1 MSFQVS
7 LVCTPHAQALQLEIY
22 VGDYVIEVQYN
33 DIIGVMRLGHF
44 METEHLIEQIRH
56 LCSDEEGFAVK
67 ARGSHD
73 YDWEKFREMIAL
85 LEQYVEA
92 VKSDPCV
99 NRTIFEC
106 VYATE
111 AVLMGNL
118 DHTDDSHP
126 EVPNI
131 RAALADIN
139 SVLIDLIAP
148 ASSTV

>member
-1 MSFQVS
+1 
-7 LVCTPHAQALQLEIY
+7 
-22 VGDYVIEVQYN
+22 
-33 DIIGVMRLGHF
+33 
-44 METEHLIEQIRH
+44 
-56 LCSDEEGFAVK
+56 
-67 ARGSHD
+67 
-73 YDWEKFREMIAL
+73 

-118 DHTDDSHP
+118 EHTYDSNP

-131 RAALADIN
+131 QAALGDIN
-139 SVLIDLIAP
+139 SILIYLIAP
-148 ASSTV
+148 ASSA